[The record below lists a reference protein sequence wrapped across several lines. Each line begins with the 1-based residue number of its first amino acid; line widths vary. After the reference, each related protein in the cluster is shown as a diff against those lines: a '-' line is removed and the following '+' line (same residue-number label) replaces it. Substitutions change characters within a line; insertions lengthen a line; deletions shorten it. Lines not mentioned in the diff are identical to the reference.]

1 VSFLLLLCGDRVVV
15 SYGQNG
21 EHDVAS
27 MLMQRTISSVG
38 RVAADRH
45 SKGVNKEIKPRM

>member
-1 VSFLLLLCGDRVVV
+1 VSFLLLLCGGRVVV
-15 SYGQNG
+15 FYEQNG
-21 EHDVAS
+21 EHDVAL

-45 SKGVNKEIKPRM
+45 PKGANKEIKPGM